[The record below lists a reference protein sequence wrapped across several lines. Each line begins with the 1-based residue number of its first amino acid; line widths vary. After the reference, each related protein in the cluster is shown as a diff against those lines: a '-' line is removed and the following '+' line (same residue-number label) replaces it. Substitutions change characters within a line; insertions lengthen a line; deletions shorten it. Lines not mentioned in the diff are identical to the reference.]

1 MGPMEARAAA
11 AGSSFDLGPP
21 KAPTS
26 LVASWD
32 LGRAAPALRS
42 VEYLLIASLRT
53 REPARVAGFTGAST
67 VAEVK
72 RAFAQQLHLSA
83 RKAVV
88 LRFFGETMENDEATL
103 DQLKVSNGTRL
114 DAAFRQRTPSEL
126 EALKAINYVLVVD
139 TSGECAVMD
148 GLSAATPVAALK
160 ERLKTP
166 QCLLYFS
173 TTFSPTFGTPL
184 ADERTLGSYGVLD
197 GDVLYY
203 TTGAPPKEEEKPKEA
218 KKK

>member
-1 MGPMEARAAA
+1 M
-11 AGSSFDLGPP
+11 
-21 KAPTS
+21 
-26 LVASWD
+26 
-32 LGRAAPALRS
+32 
-42 VEYLLIASLRT
+42 
-53 REPARVAGFTGAST
+53 
-67 VAEVK
+67 
-72 RAFAQQLHLSA
+72 
-83 RKAVV
+83 

-184 ADERTLGSYGVLD
+184 ADERTLGSYGVLGAARTPCPLAVAKRGLTCERHIASLASD
-197 GDVLYY
+197 SGLPRASTDPPPFPFGAQMATCC
-203 TTGAPPKEEEKPKEA
+203 TTRPARRQRRRRSRRRRRRSE
-218 KKK
+218 